1 MDSKNFFN
9 KLNDWDQ
16 KIILKVNGIG
26 GKAFTILLKVI
37 SFLGRETIW
46 IFLMVYYLFI
56 IYDPR
61 LFSYISS
68 IFLLGVVI
76 IAPIKKCFNRDRPF
90 ETLKDIRVLERKP
103 MSRSFPS
110 WHAYNVASQ
119 GLLLAFLLNSIGIA
133 IIVLI
138 FAILVSFSRIQLGVH
153 YPSDV
158 IFGSFIG
165 IIGFVIARTILFPV
179 LMKIVNLVEEVIEI
193 PIYYQ
198 IINPLL
204 IENIFYLFIVIAM
217 LIVITLLA
225 IHKRIIILLEHQSE
239 K

>member
-119 GLLLAFLLNSIGIA
+119 GLLFSFLLNSIGIA

>member
-138 FAILVSFSRIQLGVH
+138 FAMVVSFSRIQLGVH

-158 IFGSFIG
+158 IFGFFIG
-165 IIGFVIARTILFPV
+165 IIGFVIAITILAPV
-179 LMKIVNLVEEVIEI
+179 LMNIVNLVEKVIEV

-204 IENIFYLFIVIAM
+204 IDNIFYLFIVIAM

-225 IHKRIIILLEHQSE
+225 IHKKIIILLEHQNE

>member
-1 MDSKNFFN
+1 
-9 KLNDWDQ
+9 
-16 KIILKVNGIG
+16 
-26 GKAFTILLKVI
+26 
-37 SFLGRETIW
+37 
-46 IFLMVYYLFI
+46 
-56 IYDPR
+56 
-61 LFSYISS
+61 
-68 IFLLGVVI
+68 
-76 IAPIKKCFNRDRPF
+76 
-90 ETLKDIRVLERKP
+90 

-119 GLLLAFLLNSIGIA
+119 GLLFSFLLNSIGIA

-138 FAILVSFSRIQLGVH
+138 VAIVVSFSRIQLGVH

-165 IIGFVIARTILFPV
+165 IIGFVIAITILFPV

-225 IHKRIIILLEHQSE
+225 IHKRIINLLEHQSE

>member
-138 FAILVSFSRIQLGVH
+138 FAMVVSFSRIQLGVH

-158 IFGSFIG
+158 IFGFFIG
-165 IIGFVIARTILFPV
+165 IIGFIIAITILAPI
-179 LMKIVNLVEEVIEI
+179 LMKIVNLVEQVIEV

-225 IHKRIIILLEHQSE
+225 IHKRIINLLEHQSE

>member
-1 MDSKNFFN
+1 MDSKKIFN
-9 KLNDWDQ
+9 KLNNWDQ
-16 KIILKVNGIG
+16 KIILKFNGIG
-26 GKAFTILLKVI
+26 GRAFTILLKVL

-46 IFLMVYYLFI
+46 MFLIVFYLFI

-68 IFLLGVVI
+68 IFLLGVII
-76 IAPIKKCFNRDRPF
+76 IAPIKKCFNRERPF
-90 ETLKDIRVLERKP
+90 EALKDIRVLERKP
-103 MSRSFPS
+103 TSRSFPS

-138 FAILVSFSRIQLGVH
+138 FAMVVSFSRIQLGVH

-158 IFGSFIG
+158 IFGFFIG
-165 IIGFVIARTILFPV
+165 IIGLVIAITILAPV
-179 LMKIVNLVEEVIEI
+179 LMIVINFIEQVIEV
-193 PIYYQ
+193 PIYSQ

-204 IENIFYLFIVIAM
+204 IENIFYLFIVLAL
-217 LIVITLLA
+217 LIVIILLA
-225 IHKRIIILLEHQSE
+225 INKRIIEFIRAS

>member
-1 MDSKNFFN
+1 MDSTNFFN
-9 KLNDWDQ
+9 KLNNWDQ
-16 KIILKVNGIG
+16 KIILKFNGIG
-26 GKAFTILLKVI
+26 GKAFTILLKVL
-37 SFLGRETIW
+37 SFLGRETTW
-46 IFLMVYYLFI
+46 MFLMVYYLFI

-76 IAPIKKCFNRDRPF
+76 IVPIKKYFNRDRPF

-103 MSRSFPS
+103 TSRSFPS

-158 IFGSFIG
+158 IFGFFIG
-165 IIGFVIARTILFPV
+165 IIGFVIAITILAPV
-179 LMKIVNLVEEVIEI
+179 LMRVINFVEQVTKV

-204 IENIFYLFIVIAM
+204 IENIFYLFIVIAI
-217 LIVITLLA
+217 LIVIILLA
-225 IHKRIIILLEHQSE
+225 IHKRIIEFISAS

>member
-1 MDSKNFFN
+1 MDSTKFFN
-9 KLNDWDQ
+9 KLNNWDQ
-16 KIILKVNGIG
+16 KIILKFNGIG
-26 GKAFTILLKVI
+26 GKAVTILLKVL

-46 IFLMVYYLFI
+46 IFLIVFYLFI
-56 IYDPR
+56 IYDPK

-76 IAPIKKCFNRDRPF
+76 ILPIKKYFNRDRPF
-90 ETLKDIRVLERKP
+90 EALKDIRVLERKP
-103 MSRSFPS
+103 TSRSFPS

-138 FAILVSFSRIQLGVH
+138 FAIIVSFSRIQLGVH

-158 IFGSFIG
+158 FFGFFIG
-165 IIGFVIARTILFPV
+165 IIGFVIAITILAPTLTVVINF
-179 LMKIVNLVEEVIEI
+179 IEQVIEV

-204 IENIFYLFIVIAM
+204 IENIFYLFIVITI
-217 LIVITLLA
+217 LIVIILLA
-225 IHKRIIILLEHQSE
+225 IHKRIIEFIRAS

>member
-119 GLLLAFLLNSIGIA
+119 GLLFSFLLNSIGIA

-138 FAILVSFSRIQLGVH
+138 VAILVSFSRIQLGVH

>member
-1 MDSKNFFN
+1 MDSKDFFN
-9 KLNDWDQ
+9 KINNWDQ
-16 KIILKVNGIG
+16 RIILKLNEIG
-26 GKAFTILLKVI
+26 GKAFTKLLKVI

-46 IFLMVYYLFI
+46 LFLMVFYLFI
-56 IYDPR
+56 IYDPK
-61 LFSYISS
+61 LFSHISS

-138 FAILVSFSRIQLGVH
+138 FTMVVSFSRIQLGVH

-158 IFGSFIG
+158 IFGFFIG
-165 IIGFVIARTILFPV
+165 IIGFVIAITILAPL
-179 LMKIVNLVEEVIEI
+179 LMKIIKLVEQVIKI

-198 IINPLL
+198 IFNPLL

-225 IHKRIIILLEHQSE
+225 IHKRIINLLEHQSE

>member
-1 MDSKNFFN
+1 MDSKKIFN
-9 KLNDWDQ
+9 KLNNWDQ
-16 KIILKVNGIG
+16 KIILKFNGIG
-26 GKAFTILLKVI
+26 GRAFTILLKVL

-46 IFLMVYYLFI
+46 MFLIVFYLFI

-68 IFLLGVVI
+68 IFLLGVII
-76 IAPIKKCFNRDRPF
+76 IAPIKKCFNRERPF
-90 ETLKDIRVLERKP
+90 EALKDIRVLERKP
-103 MSRSFPS
+103 TSRSFPS

-138 FAILVSFSRIQLGVH
+138 FAMVVSFSRIQLGVH

-158 IFGSFIG
+158 IFGFFIG
-165 IIGFVIARTILFPV
+165 IIGLVIAITILAPV
-179 LMKIVNLVEEVIEI
+179 LMIVINFIEQVIEV
-193 PIYYQ
+193 PIYSQ

-204 IENIFYLFIVIAM
+204 IENIFYLFIVLAL
-217 LIVITLLA
+217 LIVIILLA
-225 IHKRIIILLEHQSE
+225 INKRIVEFIRAS

>member
-1 MDSKNFFN
+1 MDSKSFIN
-9 KLNDWDQ
+9 KLNNWDQ
-16 KIILKVNGIG
+16 KIILKFNGIG

-46 IFLMVYYLFI
+46 MFLMVFYLFI
-56 IYDPR
+56 IYDPI

-119 GLLLAFLLNSIGIA
+119 GLLFSFLLNSIGIA

-138 FAILVSFSRIQLGVH
+138 VAIVVSFSRIQLGVH

-165 IIGFVIARTILFPV
+165 IIGFVIAITILFPI

-217 LIVITLLA
+217 VVVITLLA
-225 IHKRIIILLEHQSE
+225 IHKRIINLLEHQNE

>member
-138 FAILVSFSRIQLGVH
+138 FAMVVSFSRIQLGVH

-158 IFGSFIG
+158 IFGFFIG
-165 IIGFVIARTILFPV
+165 IIGFIIAITILAPI
-179 LMKIVNLVEEVIEI
+179 LMKIVNLVEQVIEV

-225 IHKRIIILLEHQSE
+225 IHKRIIILLEHQNE

>member
-9 KLNDWDQ
+9 KLNNWDQ
-16 KIILKVNGIG
+16 KIILKFNGIG
-26 GKAFTILLKVI
+26 GKQFTVLLKVL

-46 IFLMVYYLFI
+46 MFLIVFYLFI
-56 IYDPR
+56 IYDPI
-61 LFSYISS
+61 LFSFISS

-76 IAPIKKCFNRDRPF
+76 IAPIKKWFNRDRPF

-103 MSRSFPS
+103 TSRSFPS
-110 WHAYNVASQ
+110 WHAYNVVSQ
-119 GLLLAFLLNSIGIA
+119 GLLLVFLLNSIEIA

-138 FAILVSFSRIQLGVH
+138 FAMIVSFSRIQLGVH

-158 IFGSFIG
+158 IFGFFIG
-165 IIGFVIARTILFPV
+165 IIGFVIAITILAPI
-179 LMKIVNLVEEVIEI
+179 LMRVINFIEQI
-193 PIYYQ
+193 IKVPIYYQ

-204 IENIFYLFIVIAM
+204 IENIFYLFLVIAI
-217 LIVITLLA
+217 LILITLLA
-225 IHKRIIILLEHQSE
+225 INKRIIEFIKDS